1 MKLPQIR
8 GRYTEN
14 ADLSKTNWFRVGG
27 AAQVLFKPADLEDLQ
42 DFLRNKPDCAVTVL
56 GVGSNIIV
64 RDGGID
70 GVVIKLGREFANVT
84 IVQSPLRLAPSMGL
98 PADNSQ
104 SALIVESG
112 AAALDVNVALFTADN
127 GIAGLEFLSG
137 IPGTIGGAIAMNGGA
152 YGAETKDVLIKA
164 QALDLEGNL
173 HEFTNEELKFTY
185 RKCGALL
192 NKPLIFTKAWFQ
204 GKSGKPDEIHA
215 RINEIKTAREESQP
229 IRSRTGGS
237 TYKNPEGHKAW
248 QLIDRAGLRGFSIGG
263 AQVSEKHCNFFLNT
277 GTATAK
283 DLEDLILHVQATVLA
298 KTGIKLEPEIKII
311 GKVVSP

>member
-1 MKLPQIR
+1 MSLALPTIR

-27 AAQVLFKPADLEDLQ
+27 NAEVLFKPADLEDLQ
-42 DFLRNKPDCAVTVL
+42 HFLKNKPANCPVTVL

-70 GVVIKLGREFANVT
+70 GGVIKLGREFAS
-84 IVQSPLRLAPSMGL
+84 I
-98 PADNSQ
+98 DNDANILQVGS
-104 SALIVESG
+104 
-112 AAALDVNVALFTADN
+112 AALDLNVALFAADN

-152 YGAETKDVLIKA
+152 YGTETKDILVKA
-164 QALDLEGNL
+164 QAVDHDGNL
-173 HEFTNEELKFTY
+173 HEYTNQELRFTY

-192 NKPLIFTKAWFQ
+192 EKPLIFTKAWLQ
-204 GKSGKPDEIHA
+204 GKAGKPEEIHA
-215 RINEIKTAREESQP
+215 RIAEIKAAREDSQP

-248 QLIDRAGLRGFSIGG
+248 QLIDQAGLRGYSIGG
-263 AQVSEKHCNFFLNT
+263 AQVSEKHCNFFINT

-283 DLEDLILHVQATVLA
+283 DLEDLILHVQKTVLE
-298 KTGIKLEPEIKII
+298 KSGIKLEPEIKII
-311 GKVVSP
+311 GKY

>member
-1 MKLPQIR
+1 MKLPTIR

-27 AAQVLFKPADLEDLQ
+27 CAEILFKPADLADLQ
-42 DFLRNKPDCAVTVL
+42 HFLCHKPACPITVL

-70 GVVIKLGREFANVT
+70 GVVIKLGREFAGIT
-84 IVQSPLRLAPSMGL
+84 IESGL
-98 PADNSQ
+98 IAC
-104 SALIVESG
+104 G
-112 AAALDVNVALFTADN
+112 AAALDLNAAFFAADN

-152 YGAETKDVLIKA
+152 YGTETKDVLLKA
-164 QALDLEGNL
+164 EGIDLDGNL
-173 HEFTNEELKFTY
+173 HEFSNDQLKFTY

-192 NKPLIFTKAWFQ
+192 EKPLIFTKCWLQ
-204 GKSGKPDEIHA
+204 GKNGKPEEIHA
-215 RINEIKTAREESQP
+215 RINEIKQAREDSQP

-248 QLIDRAGLRGFSIGG
+248 QLIDSVGLRGFSIGG
-263 AQVSEKHCNFFLNT
+263 AQVSEKHCNFFINT

-311 GKVVSP
+311 GKSR